1 MTSTPLSATNPETI
15 EELLDRDPL
24 SLTEEEIDKNV
35 EFLVKALRAEREVWA
50 ADVKANGGKT
60 SGSRVKKTQKEAVKD
75 KLAAMGTAKIDLS
88 KIKF

>member
-1 MTSTPLSATNPETI
+1 MTSTPLSETNPESI

-24 SLTEEEIDKNV
+24 SLTEEEIDRNI
-35 EFLVKALRAEREVWA
+35 EFLIKGLRAEREVWA
-50 ADVKANGGKT
+50 SDVKANGGKT

-88 KIKF
+88 NIKF